1 MTATGNPATTAQL
14 KELFEKP
21 SLDGMLALDW
31 PDFEDFVQYVFENAG
46 YAVEKVAPRP
56 KNHVDLVLHAGTV
69 EGRILARV
77 EVRRYRTATIIKG
90 RVLQFYGA
98 IMAKGHAPG
107 FIVTTSDF
115 TKPAYQAA
123 SEAHGKV
130 GLLNG
135 EHLLR
140 YIRYVSGTR
149 LTGDEADG
157 ATIRQPLL
165 PPNGLLEADG
175 IKRRNALTSTVIT
188 IANNKGGVA
197 KTTTTLNLA
206 FALAQER
213 VDKKGEKRRDRVLV
227 VDMDGQASIT
237 AALTDTDEVPSATLL
252 DFFTHERALNG
263 LIQKTRFDRVW
274 LLPSN
279 GDRLFRLDI
288 GSEKRQAAELAFV
301 RAIHDS
307 TLTTPDG
314 QPFDWILFDT
324 PASQNFLTRI
334 ALASSHYVLLPAT
347 AETQAAH
354 GANRAIATIKTM
366 QALMGNGVELAGGV
380 VTRWKKSAQAD
391 QAITGLVDFLRNNGS
406 RLFETRIPED
416 AAIERAYEKMFGHRV
431 MDIFHLGR
439 QPGPAAKA
447 YEALMK
453 EVLTYVHR
461 N

>member
-14 KELFEKP
+14 KELFENP
-21 SLDGMLALDW
+21 SLDGMLALQW

-46 YAVEKVAPRP
+46 YAVEKVSPRP
-56 KNHVDLVLHAGTV
+56 KNHVDLVLRDGGI

-98 IMAKGHAPG
+98 IMAKGSKPG

-115 TKPAYQAA
+115 TRPAYQAA
-123 SEAHGKV
+123 SETHGKV
-130 GLLNG
+130 GLING

-140 YIRYVSGTR
+140 YIRFVSGTR

-165 PPNGLLEADG
+165 SPNSLLEADA
-175 IKRRNALTSTVIT
+175 ITRRNALTSTVIT
-188 IANNKGGVA
+188 VANNKGGVA

-213 VDKKGEKRRDRVLV
+213 VNKKGEKCRDRVLV

-237 AALTDTDEVPSATLL
+237 AALSDTDEVPSETLL
-252 DFFTHERALNG
+252 DFFTHQRSLNG
-263 LIQKTRFDRVW
+263 LVQETRFDRVW

-279 GDRLFRLDI
+279 GERLFRLDI
-288 GSEKRQAAELAFV
+288 GSEQRQATELAFV

-347 AETQAAH
+347 AETQAVL
-354 GANRAIATIKTM
+354 GANRAIDTIKTM
-366 QALMGNGVELAGGV
+366 QALMGNGVQLAGGV
-380 VTRWKKSAQAD
+380 VTRWRKNGPAD
-391 QAITGLVDFLRNNGS
+391 KAISDLADKLRGNGAL
-406 RLFETRIPED
+406 LFQSRIPED
-416 AAIERAYEKMFGHRV
+416 AAIERTHQKTFAHKIADV
-431 MDIFHLGR
+431 FHMGR
-439 QPGPAAKA
+439 NLGPAATA

-453 EVLTYVHR
+453 EVLKYVHR
-461 N
+461 D

>member
-1 MTATGNPATTAQL
+1 
-14 KELFEKP
+14 
-21 SLDGMLALDW
+21 
-31 PDFEDFVQYVFENAG
+31 
-46 YAVEKVAPRP
+46 
-56 KNHVDLVLHAGTV
+56 
-69 EGRILARV
+69 
-77 EVRRYRTATIIKG
+77 
-90 RVLQFYGA
+90 VLQFYGA

-115 TKPAYQAA
+115 TRPAYQAA
-123 SEAHGKV
+123 TETHGKV

-165 PPNGLLEADG
+165 PPNSLLEADA
-175 IKRRNALTSTVIT
+175 IKRRNVQTSTVIT

-213 VDKKGEKRRDRVLV
+213 ENQKHEKRRDRVLV
-227 VDMDGQASIT
+227 VDMDGQASVT
-237 AALTDTDEVPSATLL
+237 AALSDTDRGPSETLL

-263 LIQKTRFDRVW
+263 LVQKTRFDRIW

-279 GDRLFRLDI
+279 GERLFRLDI
-288 GSEKRQAAELAFV
+288 SSEKRQAAELAFV
-301 RAIHDS
+301 RAIHDT

-314 QPFDWILFDT
+314 HPFDWILFDT

-347 AETQAAH
+347 VETQAVL
-354 GANRAIATIKTM
+354 GANQAIATIKTM

-380 VTRWKKSAQAD
+380 VTRWKKSAHGEQLL
-391 QAITGLVDFLRNNGS
+391 TGLIDILRKNGS
-406 RLFETRIPED
+406 HLFEQRIPED
-416 AAIERAYEKMFGHRV
+416 AGIERAHEKTFDHKRIH
-431 MDIFHLGR
+431 IFNLGKKA
-439 QPGPAAKA
+439 GPAAEA
-447 YEALMK
+447 YEGLMK

-461 N
+461 D